1 MTEARWLVSG
11 MVATAFLLTVGGTWA
26 FRALVTWQG
35 VLATPNQRSLHR
47 RPMPSGGGAVFAI
60 VFLTMIGA
68 YRLVVPSEPLPG
80 LALLG
85 GGAAAVLAGVA
96 DDRFRLAQP
105 VKLLVYGLLAAWIL
119 ACNGGRSLIDLP
131 LTPRPV
137 GIGLSWISLV
147 WVMGLYNFMDGIDG
161 MAASGGAF
169 ISGAMAVALQLAGVH
184 SLLIPTACVLSG
196 VCLGFLVFNWP
207 PASIFMGDSGSLFLG
222 YVFAALI
229 ESTIV
234 QGQLSVWTWI
244 IIFGYFAGDTTT
256 TTVLRMISIR
266 RFYEGHQS
274 HAYQNLARIL
284 DSHLRV
290 VRGVVLY
297 HVIWLLPLAIWSVL
311 QPTFAPLGA
320 LLALGPVVAWT
331 WRFGPRLSSA

>member
-1 MTEARWLVSG
+1 MEGRWLVTG
-11 MVATAFLLTVGGTWA
+11 MVATAFLLTAGGTWA
-26 FRALVTWQG
+26 FRALATRQG
-35 VLATPNQRSLHR
+35 VLAVPNQRSLHR
-47 RPMPSGGGAVFAI
+47 RPTPSGGGAVFTI
-60 VFLTMIGA
+60 VFLTMIGV
-68 YRLVVPSEPLPG
+68 YWLFVPAESLSG
-80 LALLG
+80 WALLG

-96 DDRFRLAQP
+96 DDRFGLAQP

-119 ACNGGRSLIDLP
+119 VCDGGRPFIDLP
-131 LTPRPV
+131 LTPWPV
-137 GIGLSWISLV
+137 DIGLSWAGLV

-161 MAASGGAF
+161 MAASGGVF
-169 ISGAMAVALQLAGVH
+169 ISGAMAIALQLAGVQG
-184 SLLIPTACVLSG
+184 LLIPSACLLAG

-222 YVFAALI
+222 YVFAALV

-234 QGQLSVWTWI
+234 HGQLSVWTWT

-256 TTVLRMISIR
+256 TTALRLISVP
-266 RFYEGHQS
+266 RFYEGHKS

-290 VRGVVLY
+290 LRGVVLY
-297 HVIWLLPLAIWSVL
+297 HVIWLLPLTVWSVV
-311 QPTFAPLGA
+311 QPTFAPIGA